1 MLGRVLEIYDEY
13 RYLSLNRG
21 FIEVHDRDKLL
32 GSVPLDDIG
41 VLLLSAQ
48 SVTISKHILNA
59 LSEQGSITI
68 LCGKNYLPQSMV
80 LPVANH
86 YHFTKVLKSQIN
98 ASVPFKKNIWKQI
111 VVQKIKN
118 QALVLELCNKT
129 ADSLYLKKLAF
140 AVKSGDIEN
149 KEGIAAKLYWKSLFG
164 AEFVRDRTEE
174 GINSLLNYGYAI
186 LRAAMARAV
195 CACGLLPAL
204 GVHHKNN
211 LNQFC
216 LVDDFFEIYRPLVDY
231 TVYKLV
237 QKEETQ
243 LIPDVKQQLIS
254 TLWIKVSTS
263 CGFSPVFQSM
273 QYMANSYVKA
283 LDSGVPNLEIPLWVV
298 TEDENFDIE

>member
-1 MLGRVLEIYDEY
+1 MLGRVLEIYDEH
-13 RYLSLNRG
+13 RYLSLHRG
-21 FIEVHDRDKLL
+21 FVEVRDGDKLL

-48 SVTISKHILNA
+48 GITVSKHILNA

-80 LPVANH
+80 LPVASH

-98 ASVPFKKNIWKQI
+98 ASVPFSKNIWKQI
-111 VVQKIKN
+111 IVQKIKN
-118 QALVLELCNKT
+118 QSLVLELCNQ
-129 ADSLYLKKLAF
+129 AHDALYLKKLA
-140 AVKSGDIEN
+140 ATVKSGDSEN
-149 KEGIAAKLYWKSLFG
+149 KEGVAAKLYWKSLFG
-164 AEFVRDRTEE
+164 EGFVRERGGE
-174 GINSLLNYGYAI
+174 GKNALLNYGYAI
-186 LRAAMARAV
+186 MRASMARAI
-195 CACGLLPAL
+195 CSCGLLPAL

-231 TVYKLV
+231 EVYKLTRR
-237 QKEETQ
+237 EEVS
-243 LIPDVKQQLIS
+243 LVPEVKQQLTT

-283 LDSGVPNLEIPLWVV
+283 LDSGIPNLEIPLWVV
-298 TEDENFDIE
+298 AEDEDFDIE

>member
-68 LCGKNYLPQSMV
+68 LCGKNYLPQSMG

-98 ASVPFKKNIWKQI
+98 ASLPFTKNIWKQI

-149 KEGIAAKLYWKSLFG
+149 KEGVAAKLYWKSLFG

-195 CACGLLPAL
+195 CACGR
-204 GVHHKNN
+204 K
-211 LNQFC
+211 
-216 LVDDFFEIYRPLVDY
+216 R
-231 TVYKLV
+231 
-237 QKEETQ
+237 
-243 LIPDVKQQLIS
+243 
-254 TLWIKVSTS
+254 
-263 CGFSPVFQSM
+263 
-273 QYMANSYVKA
+273 
-283 LDSGVPNLEIPLWVV
+283 
-298 TEDENFDIE
+298 

>member
-98 ASVPFKKNIWKQI
+98 ASVPFKKIYG
-111 VVQKIKN
+111 
-118 QALVLELCNKT
+118 NK
-129 ADSLYLKKLAF
+129 LLFKK
-140 AVKSGDIEN
+140 
-149 KEGIAAKLYWKSLFG
+149 
-164 AEFVRDRTEE
+164 
-174 GINSLLNYGYAI
+174 
-186 LRAAMARAV
+186 
-195 CACGLLPAL
+195 
-204 GVHHKNN
+204 
-211 LNQFC
+211 
-216 LVDDFFEIYRPLVDY
+216 
-231 TVYKLV
+231 
-237 QKEETQ
+237 
-243 LIPDVKQQLIS
+243 
-254 TLWIKVSTS
+254 
-263 CGFSPVFQSM
+263 
-273 QYMANSYVKA
+273 
-283 LDSGVPNLEIPLWVV
+283 
-298 TEDENFDIE
+298 